1 MNWYIQGLKKYAVFS
16 GRARRREY
24 WMFELIN
31 ELIALALFVLAVFL
45 GKAGFEYFISLPVIY
60 ILATTIPSLAKLIRR
75 LHDTNHS
82 GWWFFI
88 GLVPLIGPLI
98 LFSFTVKDGD
108 RGENRFGPDPKAA
121 PLAAAVPKVG
131 YLAPPLS

>member
-1 MNWYIQGLKKYAVFS
+1 
-16 GRARRREY
+16 
-24 WMFELIN
+24 MFELIN

-60 ILATTIPSLAKLIRR
+60 ILATTIPNLAKLIRR

-82 GWWFFI
+82 GRWFFI

-121 PLAAAVPKVG
+121 PLVAAVPKMG

>member
-1 MNWYIQGLKKYAVFS
+1 
-16 GRARRREY
+16 
-24 WMFELIN
+24 MFELIN

-45 GKAGFEYFISLPVIY
+45 GKAGFEYFIGLPVIY
-60 ILATTIPSLAKLIRR
+60 ILATTIPNLAKLIRR

-82 GWWFFI
+82 GRWFFI

-108 RGENRFGPDPKAA
+108 PGENRFGPDPKAA
-121 PLAAAVPKVG
+121 PLAAAAPKMG